1 MYSELYEIWKNELD
15 SDEVSR
21 LPTDFYSKIVS
32 YMNKLKEESR
42 MLDRRTVKARLLR
55 NEKRNAERMVLELIR
70 TRYRK
75 SVAKI
80 VEGEKIPSGVLTAE
94 EEKIYTGVS
103 SLAETYE
110 SFAKGIMHGYIPRVD
125 VEQKQKRTVL
135 RFLKDVPAIIGADME
150 AYGPFKVED
159 VASLPTENA
168 KILVKQSL
176 SEKIEVS
183 LL

>member
-1 MYSELYEIWKNELD
+1 MYNELYEIWKNELD

-21 LPTDFYSKIVS
+21 LPTDFYSKIAS

-75 SVAKI
+75 SVTKI
-80 VEGEKIPSGVLTAE
+80 VEGEKIPSGVLTVE

-110 SFAKGIMHGYIPRVD
+110 SFAKGIMHGHIPRVD

-168 KILVKQSL
+168 KILVKQGL